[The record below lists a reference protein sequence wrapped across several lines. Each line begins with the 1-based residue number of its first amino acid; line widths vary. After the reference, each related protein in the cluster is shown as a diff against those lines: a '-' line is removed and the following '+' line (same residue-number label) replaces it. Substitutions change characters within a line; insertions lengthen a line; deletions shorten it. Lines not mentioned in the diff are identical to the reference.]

1 LILPRKKANNE
12 GKRLSMKIDKRF
24 STFPK
29 GGVHPKEFKLTAN
42 RPIEFLVPPQ
52 TVTIP
57 VSQHFGAP
65 AKPIVKVG
73 DKVKIGQVIAEAN
86 GFISTN
92 IHATVSGTIL
102 KIEKCMDVSGYKR
115 LSIIINSEGEEWL
128 PGIDLSRNLKTDI
141 VLTGP
146 EIIKKVQ
153 QDGLAGLGGATF
165 PLHVKLSPP
174 KGKKADILLIN
185 GVECEPYLTA
195 DHRLMLEKGLEIMV
209 GIKILMK
216 ALNVG
221 KALIGIEA
229 NKADAIDHL
238 SKLAKDFHN
247 IDIIP
252 LIVKYPQGA
261 EKQLV
266 EAMIGRQV
274 PIGGLPIDVGCVVQN
289 VGTAFAVYESIQ
301 KNKPLIERVVTV
313 AGDSLKRSSN
323 FLVRLG
329 TPISYLIEIA
339 GGLPEDTGKIISGGP
354 MMGKA
359 LNTPEVPVVK
369 GTSGILVLPQSFAK
383 RDPVL
388 PCIRCAR
395 CVAYCPLGL
404 EPYLLM
410 NYVEK
415 AMYDEADQE
424 EVMNC
429 CECGSCA
436 YVCPAKRPLLD
447 SIRLGKSF
455 IAQQRKEKAKT

>member
-1 LILPRKKANNE
+1 MKMFN
-12 GKRLSMKIDKRF
+12 RLS
-24 STFPK
+24 SFPK
-29 GGVHPKEFKLTAN
+29 GGVHPQDFKLSAN
-42 RPIEFLVPPQ
+42 RPIEFLPPPK

-65 AKPIVKVG
+65 AIPIVKTG
-73 DKVKIGQVIAEAN
+73 DKVKIGQVIAKAD
-86 GFISTN
+86 GFMSTN
-92 IHATVSGTIL
+92 IHATVSGIVL
-102 KIEKCMDVSGYKR
+102 RIEKCMDVSGYKR
-115 LSIIINSEGEEWL
+115 LAVVIDSQGEEWL
-128 PGIDLSRNLKTDI
+128 EGVDLSRNFKADI
-141 VLTGP
+141 VLTAS

-174 KGKKADILLIN
+174 KGKQAEILLIN

-195 DHRLMLEKGLEIMV
+195 DHRLMLEKGPEIMV

-216 ALNVG
+216 ALDVR

-229 NKADAIDHL
+229 NKIDAIEHL

-247 IDIIP
+247 IDVIA
-252 LIVKYPQGA
+252 LQVKYPQGA

-313 AGDSLKRSSN
+313 AGESLKRSSN

-369 GTSGILVLPQSFAK
+369 GTSGILVLSRSFSK

-395 CVAYCPLGL
+395 CVSHCPLGL

-410 NYVEK
+410 NLVGK
-415 AMYDEADQE
+415 AMYEEAEQE
-424 EVMNC
+424 MIMNC

-455 IAQQRKEKAKT
+455 IAQQRKERVKP